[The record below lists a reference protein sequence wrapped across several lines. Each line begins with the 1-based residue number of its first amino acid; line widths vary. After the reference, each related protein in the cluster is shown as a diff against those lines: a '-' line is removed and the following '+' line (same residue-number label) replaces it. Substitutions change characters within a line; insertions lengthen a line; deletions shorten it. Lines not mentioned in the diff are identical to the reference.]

1 MLPVLEALLMLEH
14 CRKST
19 SAQLIERFY
28 DPFVGSVMFDGNN
41 LTSLNVKWLRS
52 QIGLVSQ
59 EPSLFAC
66 SIRENILYGKPGATQ
81 EEVEQAAR
89 SANAHDFIAAFPDG
103 YDTQVGDK
111 GAQLSGG
118 QKQRIAFARV
128 LIKQPKILLLD
139 EATSALDSE
148 SEAIVQEA
156 LDELLQTGGRT
167 TIIIAHRLST
177 VRNAD
182 MIAVVGDGM
191 VVETGSHEELISK
204 QGHYYKLVEA
214 QKGRKDQESDTVS
227 NPSALYEKVLVYS
240 KR

>member
-1 MLPVLEALLMLEH
+1 MLPVLEASLMLEH